1 MFLVDTNVLSE
12 TRKGTRA
19 NSSVLDFVLDTEREL
34 FLPVQ
39 VIGEIRS
46 GIEALRQ
53 RSDLLQARILED
65 WFQFILARYSQR
77 ILPFDLDC
85 AQKWGNLMGVNDQHI
100 VDRQIAAIALVYDLT
115 VVSRNTNH
123 FEGTGV
129 RLYNP
134 FLPGAPRQVRN

>member
-1 MFLVDTNVLSE
+1 MFLVDTNVISE

-19 NSSVLDFVLDTEREL
+19 DPEVLDFFLGTEEAL

-46 GIEALRQ
+46 GIEALQ
-53 RSDLLQARILED
+53 RRGDLPQARMIEN
-65 WFQFILARYSQR
+65 WFQFILVRYAQR
-77 ILPFDLDC
+77 ILPFDLAC
-85 AQKWGNLMGVNDQHI
+85 AERWGDLMGVNDQHI
-100 VDRQIAAIALVYDLT
+100 VDRQIAAIALIYDLT
-115 VVSRNTNH
+115 EVTRNTGH

-134 FLPGAPRQVRN
+134 FHSEAPPHAGV